1 MLSFQKL
8 TENDMFFRSDN
19 LRSCDCVMGFNRQWW
34 STVSLHW
41 WQRMIIME
49 NGNVAKGQA
58 LSFSEGNVSSDCL
71 RRSLRQKSTWKKN
84 RSRQQMRE
92 VSEEAGVGKPW
103 KTFLILFWGHDLLLL
118 PENIHL
124 IKWNSS
130 IWELFG
136 QADFE
141 VVQKTT
147 KNKNLK
153 PCIKMFLWEI
163 SCQSLPTKII
173 NNGTFHFPM
182 SYTT

>member
-1 MLSFQKL
+1 
-8 TENDMFFRSDN
+8 
-19 LRSCDCVMGFNRQWW
+19 
-34 STVSLHW
+34 
-41 WQRMIIME
+41 MIY
-49 NGNVAKGQA
+49 
-58 LSFSEGNVSSDCL
+58 SFSALVTKDDYNGEWERGQGTSSVFL
-71 RRSLRQKSTWKKN
+71 RVMFRRIVCEAHSDKSRLGKKKPRAGSGWGRSVRRLEW
-84 RSRQQMRE
+84 
-92 VSEEAGVGKPW
+92 GKPR

-124 IKWNSS
+124 VKWNAS

-153 PCIKMFLWEI
+153 PCIKRFLWEI

-182 SYTT
+182 S